1 MIYNTHDFQ
10 AGQVLKASQ
19 LNAIEAAIKMMMK
32 KALPAD
38 IEFAKSTKGRVSIH
52 VSGLDPEKEYVI
64 QLYRMYTNPD
74 DSRAWQ
80 MMWNEKKQESNSGWK
95 FLKGGTRTAD
105 EGGLNKKAFTEYTP
119 TWMPNN
125 GVLISRWPVSLGS
138 DETSYILKIN
148 PKTWILDNLKPVGEA
163 WESTDQKVTVK
174 GQTSN
179 KAVCALIGTNSKK
192 NQSLK
197 FKAGLLQKESDGTY
211 QLVGMSDTTLVIG
224 GSKLGDACDHCSK
237 VIITNQ
243 QASNLFIQI
252 N

>member
-1 MIYNTHDFQ
+1 MNYNTHDFQ

-38 IEFAKSTKGRVSIH
+38 IEFAKSTKGLISIH

-125 GVLISRWPVSLGS
+125 GVLVSRWPVSLGL

-163 WESTDQKVTVK
+163 WESTDQKVTFK
-174 GQTSN
+174 SQTYN

-197 FKAGLLQKESDGTY
+197 FKAGLLQKEPDGTY
-211 QLVGMSDTTLVIG
+211 QLVGMSDTTLAIG
-224 GSKLGDACDHCSK
+224 GSKLGSACDQCSK
-237 VIITNQ
+237 IIITDQ

-252 N
+252 T